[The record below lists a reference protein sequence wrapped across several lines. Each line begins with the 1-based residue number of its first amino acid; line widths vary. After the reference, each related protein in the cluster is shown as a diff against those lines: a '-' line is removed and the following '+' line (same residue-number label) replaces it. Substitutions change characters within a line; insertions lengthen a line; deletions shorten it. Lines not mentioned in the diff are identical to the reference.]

1 MLFRGDKSVT
11 LARCPDVA
19 VLSPENLHSR
29 FSKVLP
35 VKLEKKRANRM
46 AFILGVIL
54 FVLVVGW
61 IDAGLPWP
69 DPRNRDG
76 LR

>member
-1 MLFRGDKSVT
+1 
-11 LARCPDVA
+11 
-19 VLSPENLHSR
+19 
-29 FSKVLP
+29 
-35 VKLEKKRANRM
+35 M